1 MQTIIMQNALFIMH
15 YNNVLA
21 PCIVHNTT
29 NCAKGAGPSQYIYK
43 PSLVCQPIGT
53 EVFCEDILLFVDAQG
68 LACKYAG
75 QALAKGNCPTPFQ
88 KLQLNW
94 PRRLCNA

>member
-1 MQTIIMQNALFIMH
+1 MQTIIIQNALFIMH

-53 EVFCEDILLFVDAQG
+53 EVIGEDILPLVDVQDFG
-68 LACKYAG
+68 CKYAG
-75 QALAKGNCPTPFQ
+75 QALQTFCR
-88 KLQLNW
+88 LIDQL
-94 PRRLCNA
+94 RVESRI